1 MATPAA
7 VSSHARLHKRGSSL
21 SSVTTSPPIHDVGS
35 ISFRPSF
42 DNRRVLYEEP
52 LDELGRTTSP
62 QTGIKIKPYLRK
74 LSLKEE
80 NARVDL
86 SKSVAENS
94 ALAGLGIHD
103 FNSVSP
109 RSASDVRFES
119 VNSGRSRHQRATSNG
134 SQFST
139 NSGSQRPSVAYMHPM
154 RHTPRPYTP
163 PIAKSYSA
171 SVIGSDDS
179 EELVDVTPDDDLRYR
194 IAQHGISDTQVPN
207 TSLNSDSISPSTL
220 PIAPTPLHIN
230 SSGSFTRLQLQQ
242 NPSQSSLTGSM
253 PTTQRSRGGTLQSLV
268 SVDTTAA
275 ASPSSRTSM
284 DKALGLFR
292 GKSAEDTDPA
302 ARAASIRAARIAY
315 TEREEAKAA
324 KAEKEELRKQ
334 GREQRKQDR
343 RDERERQKSNSESV
357 TRARAN
363 SSSTEKPAPFAAT
376 AYAQSAPPQPAAALP
391 EAAGKTPGRVAQ
403 TARPARP
410 QDLKRSKGARSA
422 WLGFA
427 AWFRKRLLRL
437 SRMVRLS
444 S

>member
-1 MATPAA
+1 MSTPVV
-7 VSSHARLHKRGSSL
+7 VSSHGRLHKRGSSL
-21 SSVTTSPPIHDVGS
+21 SSVTTSPPLHDVGS

-52 LDELGRTTSP
+52 LEDVGRSTNP
-62 QTGIKIKPYLRK
+62 QTSMKIKPYLRK

-80 NARVDL
+80 NTRVDL
-86 SKSVAENS
+86 SKSVAENE

-103 FNSVSP
+103 FNSVAP
-109 RSASDVRFES
+109 RSATDVRFDS
-119 VNSGRSRHQRATSNG
+119 VNSSRSRHQRATSNG

-139 NSGSQRPSVAYMHPM
+139 NSGSQRPSVAYMHTM

-163 PIAKSYSA
+163 PIAKSYTTSM
-171 SVIGSDDS
+171 IGSDEG
-179 EELVDVTPDDDLRYR
+179 EEVVDVTSDDDLRYR
-194 IAQHGISDTQVPN
+194 VAQRGVYDPQIPN
-207 TSLNSDSISPSTL
+207 LPLNSDDVSSST
-220 PIAPTPLHIN
+220 APTVPPPLHLN
-230 SSGSFTRLQLQQ
+230 TNGSFSRLQLQQ

-253 PTTQRSRGGTLQSLV
+253 LTTQRSRGGTLQSLV
-268 SVDTTAA
+268 SVDTTGA

-292 GKSAEDTDPA
+292 GKSGEDVDPA

-334 GREQRKQDR
+334 GREQRRQDK
-343 RDERERQKSNSESV
+343 RDE
-357 TRARAN
+357 RARAN
-363 SSSTEKPAPFAAT
+363 STTTEKTDP
-376 AYAQSAPPQPAAALP
+376 PAAA
-391 EAAGKTPGRVAQ
+391 GSS
-403 TARPARP
+403 
-410 QDLKRSKGARSA
+410 RSKPAGLAAQPAKPPSRDAAQGTRAARHRDQNRQRGARSA

-437 SRMVRLS
+437 SRMMRMGG
-444 S
+444 